1 MSKSNSRSRLVKFV
15 AIGFAVVLALT
26 ALVTFSSYMYTRNNT
41 TIMNIADN
49 IAGVYSGSAARIG
62 PLNSNQH
69 LNVLITLGYR
79 NDQQLQSFL
88 SALQNPQSPLYHKYL
103 TAQQF
108 TNDYSPS
115 ASAYNTIVNY
125 FSSQGFQI
133 TTYNDRVTIA
143 LDGTVSQYDSTF
155 HTSIYNMRS
164 TTGRSEFYAPI
175 SQVYLPSSFA
185 GEVVG
190 IAGLSNQYR
199 AHFNLNIGP
208 QFTGSGS
215 SEVLYGSDLQVPY
228 QVSQLYQKGY
238 PTSETI
244 ATILWGGVD
253 ASGNQVGAFVPSD
266 ISTYFQQTLPAGEPT
281 PTIIGYPIQGAAP
294 PGSSAA
300 NDNTQSNYEST
311 LDLEMVGS
319 MAPGATVVEVYG
331 PGSSNGGT
339 NSELDTAL
347 ADILSPPTGAPSA
360 LNNVVAISNSWG
372 GSDSTDSSWQAS
384 EQQAAARGIT
394 VLASSGD
401 GGNTGSGSP
410 SFPATVGFN
419 TYGTLAVGGTTT
431 VLSGSPSSD
440 GTGTTGFQTQS
451 VWYNT
456 PQSGDGS
463 QGGVSSVFAEPSWQ
477 SGSADANGVITA
489 QGSGRGTPDIA
500 AVGAN
505 MNIYITAGGSS
516 GMQELWGTSVAS
528 PLAAGVVAV
537 MDSYMGSNLGF
548 MDPLV
553 YKLGQA
559 EVNGQYAGA
568 PPFYFVANGSNGM
581 FSGANGY
588 SLAVGWGSINAYYFV
603 EAASGTTSPPPAA
616 TTYAVQFVESGLP
629 SGTSFS
635 VTLNGATSSSG
646 SGTVSFS
653 EVNGSYSFSIG
664 SVSGYTA
671 SPSSG
676 TVVVSGS
683 AVSESITFT
692 ASSSPPPTAT
702 TYAVQFVESGL
713 PSGTSFSVTLN
724 GATSSGSGT
733 VSFSEVNG
741 SYSFSVG
748 SVSGYTAS
756 PSSGTVVVSGSAVS
770 ESITFTTNSSP
781 PPAASVYS
789 EVNASSSNT
798 QFYTLP
804 GAEEFTVANSVTVN
818 YVVLLL
824 EGSGTI
830 QFSIGNSFQ
839 GTGVVGLTN
848 INVNSNSGTYYL
860 VSFPSVTLNGGSN
873 YYLNVYDP
881 NFTGVQWG
889 YTTTS
894 SASVNIGAVQDYWY
908 GVNGNLHH
916 DNSYPDIYTVGYST
930 TAGASIVHGSSMHT
944 IIGGSVYHIP
954 TESILFH
961 YTLSYP
967 SLKISMSIKSRY

>member
-1 MSKSNSRSRLVKFV
+1 MMSKSNSRSRLVKFV

-115 ASAYNTIVNY
+115 ASAYSTIVNY

-683 AVSESITFT
+683 AVSESVTFT
-692 ASSSPPPTAT
+692 ASSSGGGGSTSSGWVYYNGNSGVYQGISSTYMSWNVTASGIELNDPNT
-702 TYAVQFVESGL
+702 GFQGYPSSSTQGTLSDYQSDVSYAMNNYGTYINGAASLYGVSVDLIVGIMCVESSGGQGGGNVMQESSYTGSFTASNGVTYTGAAASIYQAASGWLSGDTVTYNNDPMLIGAAYNAGSTYASTTYSGGVGNDVWNMMMYASQDSSGHYTDGSYDWKLAVALTAAIPMISSGILGNINGAISMHTQAVAGTYAVISTVTGNTGNAMQLMHLTGINTGLIGKGSIFV
-713 PSGTSFSVTLN
+713 TK
-724 GATSSGSGT
+724 
-733 VSFSEVNG
+733 
-741 SYSFSVG
+741 
-748 SVSGYTAS
+748 
-756 PSSGTVVVSGSAVS
+756 
-770 ESITFTTNSSP
+770 TF
-781 PPAASVYS
+781 YI
-789 EVNASSSNT
+789 NT
-798 QFYTLP
+798 YR
-804 GAEEFTVANSVTVN
+804 
-818 YVVLLL
+818 
-824 EGSGTI
+824 I
-830 QFSIGNSFQ
+830 
-839 GTGVVGLTN
+839 
-848 INVNSNSGTYYL
+848 
-860 VSFPSVTLNGGSN
+860 
-873 YYLNVYDP
+873 
-881 NFTGVQWG
+881 
-889 YTTTS
+889 
-894 SASVNIGAVQDYWY
+894 
-908 GVNGNLHH
+908 
-916 DNSYPDIYTVGYST
+916 
-930 TAGASIVHGSSMHT
+930 
-944 IIGGSVYHIP
+944 
-954 TESILFH
+954 
-961 YTLSYP
+961 
-967 SLKISMSIKSRY
+967 

>member
-1 MSKSNSRSRLVKFV
+1 MMSKSNSRSRLVKFV

-635 VTLNGATSSSG
+635 VTLNGATSS
-646 SGTVSFS
+646 
-653 EVNGSYSFSIG
+653 
-664 SVSGYTA
+664 
-671 SPSSG
+671 
-676 TVVVSGS
+676 
-683 AVSESITFT
+683 
-692 ASSSPPPTAT
+692 
-702 TYAVQFVESGL
+702 
-713 PSGTSFSVTLN
+713 
-724 GATSSGSGT
+724 GSGT